1 MVHCIVKSA
10 IGALVCSLCLD
21 TISWFSGIITVPY
34 SSSST
39 DLDSQYLPTVYSV
52 FSSHVSLRRCVGMLY
67 GWSLCFFSGVL
78 TEISCAVRLVS
89 LRLLSI
95 RLQLPV
101 DPQTYIWQEAVH
113 QCKYKRNLP
122 FVLEMQKRHGSLSMH
137 PSRFS
142 EVTAAVRL
150 RCHETLH
157 HLHHT
162 EIRWNM
168 ARGEGMWVQESPDG
182 VYY

>member
-52 FSSHVSLRRCVGMLY
+52 SAVTYRWEDEKTRRNAV
-67 GWSLCFFSGVL
+67 WSVTLFGQWRANRNKLCSTIGF
-78 TEISCAVRLVS
+78 IA
-89 LRLLSI
+89 LLSI
-95 RLQLPV
+95 CLQLPV

-113 QCKYKRNLP
+113 QCKYKRSAPADLYW
-122 FVLEMQKRHGSLSMH
+122 
-137 PSRFS
+137 
-142 EVTAAVRL
+142 
-150 RCHETLH
+150 RC
-157 HLHHT
+157 
-162 EIRWNM
+162 RS
-168 ARGEGMWVQESPDG
+168 GMV
-182 VYY
+182 